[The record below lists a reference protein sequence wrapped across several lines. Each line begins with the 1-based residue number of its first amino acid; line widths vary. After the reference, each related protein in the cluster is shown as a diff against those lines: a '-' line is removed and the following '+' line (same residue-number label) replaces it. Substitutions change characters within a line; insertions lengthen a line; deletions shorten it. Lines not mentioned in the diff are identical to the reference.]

1 MDINRNNNINKNTDI
16 GKEILKSIQ
25 IIIEQKLNA
34 LPADQ
39 TYASVI
45 KKANTDNTYVIL
57 DRTGNERTVKC
68 SIPGA
73 RLQVMQRVWVKEPC
87 GDLKHIHICGVC

>member
-1 MDINRNNNINKNTDI
+1 MAINTDKNTGKNADV

-25 IIIEQKLNA
+25 IMIEQKLNA
-34 LPADQ
+34 IPADQ

-45 KKANTDNTYVIL
+45 KKANADNTYVIL
-57 DRTGNERTVKC
+57 DRTGIERTVRC
-68 SIPGA
+68 SLPGI

-87 GDLKHIHICGVC
+87 GNLKHIHICGVC

>member
-1 MDINRNNNINKNTDI
+1 MDIRNDNIMSKNTDI
-16 GKEILKSIQ
+16 GQEILKSIQ
-25 IIIEQKLNA
+25 IMIEQKLSTH
-34 LPADQ
+34 PADQ

-45 KKANTDNTYVIL
+45 KKVNIDNTYVIL

-68 SIPGA
+68 SIPGV

>member
-1 MDINRNNNINKNTDI
+1 MDIRKDKIMDKNTDI

-25 IIIEQKLNA
+25 IMVEQKLNA

-45 KKANTDNTYVIL
+45 KRTNTDNTYVIL

-68 SIPGA
+68 SIPGI

>member
-1 MDINRNNNINKNTDI
+1 MDISMDKSMDKNTDI

-25 IIIEQKLNA
+25 IMVEQKLNTC
-34 LPADQ
+34 PADQ

-57 DRTGNERTVKC
+57 DRTGT
-68 SIPGA
+68 
-73 RLQVMQRVWVKEPC
+73 EP
-87 GDLKHIHICGVC
+87 